1 MITSWHVEGT
11 LARWWCCAEVVQE
24 CRGPQICT
32 WKGSHSCQAASLIV
46 HGQPHLMALQ
56 RVEARGNRT
65 PLVRHQPVSPAGCT
79 ASRCIHLL
87 YNLTNIHIYNTH
99 MKAYWLKPWILA
111 ARSMNATAL
120 GAGAETYEVKAQ
132 KQLMDF
138 LGWQVGRRS
147 EQPAGGA
154 QKRFAHT

>member
-1 MITSWHVEGT
+1 
-11 LARWWCCAEVVQE
+11 
-24 CRGPQICT
+24 
-32 WKGSHSCQAASLIV
+32 
-46 HGQPHLMALQ
+46 
-56 RVEARGNRT
+56 
-65 PLVRHQPVSPAGCT
+65 
-79 ASRCIHLL
+79 
-87 YNLTNIHIYNTH
+87 